1 MEFAYHACI
10 DPLHHCIAVTTL
22 SLFEDIIEDSLEKR
36 VLNVLT
42 EQRAHNYREI
52 SRDKLQLS
60 ILDSFTVDHVIDRY
74 IIDYTLIYNV
84 RIFKYSNRLLNR
96 PINP

>member
-1 MEFAYHACI
+1 MHRSTS
-10 DPLHHCIAVTTL
+10 PLCIAVTTL

-52 SRDKLQLS
+52 SRGKLQLS
-60 ILDSFTVDHVIDRY
+60 NLDSFTVDHVIDRY
-74 IIDYTLIYNV
+74 IIDYTLIHNV
-84 RIFKYSNRLLNR
+84 HSTIKYSNIR
-96 PINP
+96 IVS